1 MKVSAAVRYEVR
13 ARFYPDAAS
22 AVEHLLAVTELS
34 GLSAPSHERLRDR
47 VHLAALKVAGGDVTR
62 FRDALRLAAQDWR
75 DLLMAANLADE
86 DWPAVLRAAGY
97 AVP

>member
-1 MKVSAAVRYEVR
+1 MKVSAAVRHEVR
-13 ARFYPDAAS
+13 VRFSPDATS
-22 AVEHLLAVTELS
+22 AIEDLLAVIELP

-62 FRDALRLAAQDWR
+62 FRDALHLAAQDWR
-75 DLLMAANLADE
+75 DLLVAANLADE